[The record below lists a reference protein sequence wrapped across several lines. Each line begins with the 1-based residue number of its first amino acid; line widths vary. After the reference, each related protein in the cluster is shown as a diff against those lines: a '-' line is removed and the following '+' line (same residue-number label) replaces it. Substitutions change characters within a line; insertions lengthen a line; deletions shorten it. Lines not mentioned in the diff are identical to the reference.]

1 MWKGYLKSG
10 GAVPNRRSKNPYAAY
25 ALGKLYLKAWTSKDI
40 GTALKWLTASA
51 EQGNQYAQYAL
62 GKLYL
67 FGHDVPR
74 DRDAALKWLTES
86 AAQGN
91 IYARFLLDHMDSF
104 RDPSVLL
111 AATRLMHHLGNIF
124 RDEKRQFGGGMMQSD
139 RKLLKKLRQKKIAQG
154 HARDDHAP
162 KQTY

>member
-1 MWKGYLKSG
+1 
-10 GAVPNRRSKNPYAAY
+10 
-25 ALGKLYLKAWTSKDI
+25 
-40 GTALKWLTASA
+40 
-51 EQGNQYAQYAL
+51 
-62 GKLYL
+62 
-67 FGHDVPR
+67 
-74 DRDAALKWLTES
+74 
-86 AAQGN
+86 
-91 IYARFLLDHMDSF
+91 MDSF

-139 RKLLKKLRQKKIAQG
+139 RKLLKKLWQKKIAQG